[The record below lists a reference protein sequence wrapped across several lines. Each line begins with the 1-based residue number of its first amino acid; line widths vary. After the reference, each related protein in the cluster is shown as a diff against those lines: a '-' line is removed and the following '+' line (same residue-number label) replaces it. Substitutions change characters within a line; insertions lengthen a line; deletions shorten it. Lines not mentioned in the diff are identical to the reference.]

1 MLNPHHCTTVSPSS
15 FATRLRGSHVPTT
28 AFTGLIQ
35 HDPSKD
41 GVIRHGHS
49 LKLNAWANRELQMK
63 LCLLADGL
71 GVTSLLRNVALQTWA
86 KPGNEARSESTV
98 VL

>member
-1 MLNPHHCTTVSPSS
+1 MFPRP
-15 FATRLRGSHVPTT
+15 R
-28 AFTGLIQ
+28 FTGLIQ

-71 GVTSLLRNVALQTWA
+71 GVTSLLRNVAPTNLGQARKGGALGVDSSAVTFLQRRGQT
-86 KPGNEARSESTV
+86 KF
-98 VL
+98 